1 VLLDRS
7 ASMARMHDGV
17 RLVDHAVRK
26 LPEITARVPAGA
38 RVEVAWFDSK
48 VEPVGYVASGR
59 SSIADVTAPAVL
71 TGGTDFA
78 AAMTWAAAR
87 CDAARTGGG
96 PLAVHVVTDL
106 QRTGFGNLEAFAFP
120 KDVPVRVWDAG
131 PAAAANVAVTEV
143 R

>member
-1 VLLDRS
+1 
-7 ASMARMHDGV
+7 
-17 RLVDHAVRK
+17 
-26 LPEITARVPAGA
+26 AGA
-38 RVEVAWFDSK
+38 RLEVAWFDSK

-120 KDVPVRVWDAG
+120 KDVPVRVWDVG
-131 PAAAANVAVTEV
+131 PAPAANVAVTEV
-143 R
+143 RPVTLMVPAGQPATVRATVLNARPESLEQR